1 MQLTSI
7 LLDAFIYCAK
17 SPAKPKTSYASKG
30 YLVAEPYLAHVLEL
44 RQEFAEVLRT
54 GQGVDLCSDGVHE
67 ALPRHHR
74 EAVGGL
80 AQSR

>member
-1 MQLTSI
+1 MLLSI
-7 LLDAFIYCAK
+7 ASKALL
-17 SPAKPKTSYASKG
+17 SPNTSYASKG
-30 YLVAEPYLAHVLEL
+30 YLVVEAYLAHVLEL